1 MIAVFA
7 MTFLALMLAL
17 VFGVP
22 VVMAQTDT
30 IPQEIAAWAAGF
42 ELWILAGV
50 SIVLVGVYGWLILYA
65 LANRERLVRLES
77 WREAIEERLNAGK
90 GTMEDLRG
98 DVCDGERQAQRDR
111 RRHRVHARSVRFRRR
126 PVAGRP

>member
-22 VVMAQTDT
+22 VVMAQTET

-65 LANRERLVRLES
+65 LANRERARASGEHGARQPKNGS
-77 WREAIEERLNAGK
+77 TSGK

-98 DVCDGERQAQRDR
+98 DVAMAN
-111 RRHRVHARSVRFRRR
+111 ARLNEIGGDIAFMRGVFEAGGKPAVR
-126 PVAGRP
+126 A